1 MTGFSVF
8 AKSLFENRKRTHLII
23 GLMTLLV
30 LPGLP
35 VSLTP
40 ADIESYDL
48 ESPELDATRV
58 IQDEFTGNGV
68 ILGYIFTVTD
78 STLIP
83 DVTGPLDPMTMATYS
98 GVGEGI
104 KSPDGGILN
113 LTVLQELD
121 RKANIVKEH
130 ETADHFGPLVS
141 DITGTPVDGVLSLPD
156 NFRSFMSNDTLLTQ
170 PSKEADGFFIV
181 DVPPKTNWT
190 DCGEL
195 ECLTYDDSNVTQA
208 HIDLAAHRMANN
220 SNGAF
225 LRWLSNDRAFVPDS
239 NSPVIG
245 PVNGTLDGEE
255 WVGAEWIP
263 GRWSAGS
270 AWLLI
275 QYDREKML
283 ANGWT
288 LSWSD
293 AEQDWGYAVSGLGFE
308 ADPPPLSTDACLDRI
323 NDGADPCSTEWLFLD
338 LEGLIRTEDRF
349 TSTLLIGESPNVEV
363 NRELLSSAWLIV
375 LMGVAIMV
383 LLWFSLRRW
392 SDVGIVGIGLVLSLV
407 WMQGSI
413 GLLIL
418 FGDRT
423 GLEVIERSQFSNL
436 LPILI
441 LALGIDD
448 SLHALHRYKE
458 ERRRGE
464 TSETAAMISLNR
476 VGRAIMLTS
485 LTTIAAFMANMF
497 SGIPALRSF
506 GLEAAIGVMA
516 AFILTG
522 LWVPLLRL
530 DVDRWLRN
538 RGRLLPE
545 PTDLIRLVPQSWLAF
560 TARISGAWAPA
571 VFLLTVLVTAA
582 AAPAMM
588 NLEGDFQV
596 EDFLDDESD
605 FATGVFLV
613 NERFA
618 EEGEPAEILVEG
630 DLTHP
635 DVLYAVKELRYNM
648 NKLSPDDP
656 DRFAREPSG
665 AVELLAIDEL
675 LEYAQ
680 FALWYNSTPFE
691 ATGWDTSLP
700 ENGVNCPYRGS
711 TQLFVNFEDRGCIA
725 YFFGHMYLHGIPE
738 SGGYPMIPASIVSN
752 FIQPSQSLNSSQPWL
767 DLDGNNATFDRMVL
781 RFGLRQPEQFDK
793 VELAIA
799 ELHRD
804 LAPLQNLS
812 ATPLR
817 ERTDRDTANE
827 SYPITWTI
835 ETGSPITRY
844 VQASRMQEELQGS
857 LGLGVLFCLVTLW
870 WGFRSS
876 ENRGGWVRSLISV
889 PDRKLRVLIGPI
901 GMFLFAGGLISLGV
915 FLDSVPI
922 EVAIALAI
930 FALIIEPIWGGQ
942 ALSLALLT
950 TGPILI
956 VVVWLYGAI
965 AWFGYGLNMVTVA
978 IATMSLG
985 VGIDYVIH
993 VVERFREERLNGLD
1007 TLPAL
1012 SAVGAASGIALVGS
1026 ALSDITGFIVISRSS
1041 MGFFSTFG
1049 LFSALMISLSLIAS
1063 LILAPAALRIVA
1075 YLDFIRSDE
1084 GLESE

>member
-83 DVTGPLDPMTMATYS
+83 DVTGPLDPKTMATYS

-288 LSWSD
+288 FSWSD

-323 NDGADPCSTEWLFLD
+323 NDGADPCSTEWLYLD

-656 DRFAREPSG
+656 
-665 AVELLAIDEL
+665 
-675 LEYAQ
+675 
-680 FALWYNSTPFE
+680 
-691 ATGWDTSLP
+691 
-700 ENGVNCPYRGS
+700 
-711 TQLFVNFEDRGCIA
+711 
-725 YFFGHMYLHGIPE
+725 
-738 SGGYPMIPASIVSN
+738 
-752 FIQPSQSLNSSQPWL
+752 
-767 DLDGNNATFDRMVL
+767 
-781 RFGLRQPEQFDK
+781 
-793 VELAIA
+793 
-799 ELHRD
+799 
-804 LAPLQNLS
+804 
-812 ATPLR
+812 
-817 ERTDRDTANE
+817 
-827 SYPITWTI
+827 
-835 ETGSPITRY
+835 
-844 VQASRMQEELQGS
+844 
-857 LGLGVLFCLVTLW
+857 
-870 WGFRSS
+870 
-876 ENRGGWVRSLISV
+876 
-889 PDRKLRVLIGPI
+889 
-901 GMFLFAGGLISLGV
+901 
-915 FLDSVPI
+915 
-922 EVAIALAI
+922 EV
-930 FALIIEPIWGGQ
+930 
-942 ALSLALLT
+942 
-950 TGPILI
+950 
-956 VVVWLYGAI
+956 
-965 AWFGYGLNMVTVA
+965 
-978 IATMSLG
+978 
-985 VGIDYVIH
+985 
-993 VVERFREERLNGLD
+993 
-1007 TLPAL
+1007 
-1012 SAVGAASGIALVGS
+1012 
-1026 ALSDITGFIVISRSS
+1026 
-1041 MGFFSTFG
+1041 
-1049 LFSALMISLSLIAS
+1049 FSA
-1063 LILAPAALRIVA
+1063 
-1075 YLDFIRSDE
+1075 IRSCQHLYDHE
-1084 GLESE
+1084 AQSVGEQV

>member
-1 MTGFSVF
+1 MSGFSVF
-8 AKSLFENRKRTHLII
+8 AESLFERRRAAHFVIV
-23 GLMTLLV
+23 LMTLLV

-48 ESPELDATRV
+48 ESPELDAARV

-68 ILGYIFTVTD
+68 IVGFIFTVTEPI
-78 STLIP
+78 LVP
-83 DVTGPLDPMTMATYS
+83 DTPSPLDPDTMHPYPGRA
-98 GVGEGI
+98 EGI
-104 KSPDGGILN
+104 MSPDGGILN

-121 RKANIVKEH
+121 RKAKIVKQH
-130 ETADHFGPLVS
+130 DVADYYGPLVS

-156 NFRSFMSNDTLLTQ
+156 NLRSFMNNETLLTQ
-170 PSKEADGFFIV
+170 PSKEADGIFII

-190 DCGEL
+190 DCGDL
-195 ECLTYDDSNVTQA
+195 ECLTFDDPNVTQA
-208 HIDLAAHRMANN
+208 HIDLAAHRMANH

-239 NSPVIG
+239 ESPVIG
-245 PVNGTLDGEE
+245 PVNGTLDGDD
-255 WVGAEWIP
+255 WVNAEWMP

-288 LSWSD
+288 FSWGD

-308 ADPPPLSTDACLDRI
+308 ADPPALSTDFCLDRI
-323 NDGADPCSTEWLFLD
+323 AEGAKPCSTEWLFLE
-338 LEGLIRTEDRF
+338 LERLIQVEDQF

-375 LMGVAIMV
+375 LMGAAIMI

-392 SDVGIVGIGLVLSLV
+392 SDVGIVGLGLVLSLV

-418 FGDRT
+418 FGERT
-423 GLEVIERSQFSNL
+423 GFEVIERSQFSNL

-458 ERRRGE
+458 ERRRGGS
-464 TSETAAMISLNR
+464 SEVAAMISLNR

-485 LTTIAAFMANMF
+485 LTTVAAFMANMF

-506 GLEAAIGVMA
+506 GLEAALGVMA

-530 DVDRWLRN
+530 DVDRWLRD
-538 RGRLLPE
+538 RGRLQSE
-545 PTDLIRLVPQSWLAF
+545 PTDLIRLVPQSWLAA

-571 VFLLTVLVTAA
+571 VVLLTILVTAIA
-582 AAPAMM
+582 TPAMM
-588 NLEGDFQV
+588 DLEGDFQV
-596 EDFLDDESD
+596 EDFLDEESD
-605 FATGVFLV
+605 FATGVLLV

-630 DLTHP
+630 DLTNP

-648 NKLSPDDP
+648 NTLSPEDP

-691 ATGWDTSLP
+691 ATGWNTSLP
-700 ENGVNCPYRGS
+700 ENGVDCPYRGN

-725 YFFGHMYLHGIPE
+725 YFFGHMYLYGIPE
-738 SGGYPMIPASIVSN
+738 SGGYPMVPASIVSN
-752 FIQPSQSLNSSQPWL
+752 FIQPSQPLNPSQPWL
-767 DLDGNNATFDRMVL
+767 DQKGDNATFDRMVL
-781 RFGLRQPEQFDK
+781 RFGLRQPEQFDQ

-817 ERTDRDTANE
+817 ERVDRGTANE

-876 ENRGGWVRSLISV
+876 ENRGGWIRDLISV
-889 PDRKLRVLIGPI
+889 PNRKVRAIIGPMS
-901 GMFLFAGGLISLGV
+901 MFLFAGGLITLGIMLESIP
-915 FLDSVPI
+915 F
-922 EVAIALAI
+922 EVALTLAL
-930 FALIIEPIWGGQ
+930 FALIIEPIWGRQ

-993 VVERFREERLNGLD
+993 VVERFREERMNGLD
-1007 TLPAL
+1007 ALPAL

-1075 YLDFIRSDE
+1075 YLDFTQSDE
-1084 GLESE
+1084 VLESE